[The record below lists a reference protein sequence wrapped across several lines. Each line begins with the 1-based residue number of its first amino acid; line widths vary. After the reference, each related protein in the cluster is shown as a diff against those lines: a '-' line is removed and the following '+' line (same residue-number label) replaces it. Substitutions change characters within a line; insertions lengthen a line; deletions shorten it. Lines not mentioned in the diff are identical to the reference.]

1 MSSKRAQNSLVAPMR
16 IQDCQAEALSTQ
28 WDDLLKSKP
37 KSTHLPSPKDSTSIT
52 HLLARKERES
62 RGRKTLSRGTDARPV
77 PTGSVPIIPS
87 AESGLSVAM
96 GAPLFL
102 VKHLTFSAEST
113 YWHIHISRL
122 VPFDGE
128 AMQKRVPE
136 TKRRQK
142 SSAEKELAENK
153 KEEKQYTHEVL
164 ICGLGGEVGK
174 LEFLAKFTTRIEII
188 TKFLL
193 KS

>member
-1 MSSKRAQNSLVAPMR
+1 
-16 IQDCQAEALSTQ
+16 
-28 WDDLLKSKP
+28 
-37 KSTHLPSPKDSTSIT
+37 
-52 HLLARKERES
+52 
-62 RGRKTLSRGTDARPV
+62 
-77 PTGSVPIIPS
+77 
-87 AESGLSVAM
+87 M

-128 AMQKRVPE
+128 AMQKRVSE

-164 ICGLGGEVGK
+164 ICGLGCEVGK